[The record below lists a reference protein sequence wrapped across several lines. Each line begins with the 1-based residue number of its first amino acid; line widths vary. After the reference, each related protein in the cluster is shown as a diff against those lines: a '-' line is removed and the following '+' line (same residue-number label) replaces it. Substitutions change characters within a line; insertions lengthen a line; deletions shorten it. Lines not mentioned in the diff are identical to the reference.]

1 MRIPLQLIVPSHT
14 LKTVD
19 SYALIDSGADISC
32 IDYDFVKK
40 HRLPTVKLE
49 EPICSQNA
57 DGSLNKK
64 GDILYS
70 CTLFTNIEGIT
81 QKVIFHVMSLKD
93 NVILGLPWLRATNPT
108 ID

>member
-19 SYALIDSGADISC
+19 SYALVDSGADISC

-49 EPICSQNA
+49 EPIRSRNA

-70 CTLFTNIEGIT
+70 SQSSARLNLLDTTSTAPLSQSRSLPTTKTLPT
-81 QKVIFHVMSLKD
+81 SD
-93 NVILGLPWLRATNPT
+93 NPKP
-108 ID
+108 